1 MRAVVQRVLDWFW
14 GLNLTRKVLAVL
26 FAALLL
32 FAASYL
38 ISTAV
43 FRSMGGASEEATTPS
58 KQSAA
63 AGSHHTGSANSE
75 RTRPHVA
82 VTISSA
88 RWEGQK
94 AVVEGT
100 WKGEVSSVH
109 CDLWEGAAG
118 GVPTRWWDRSSGTQM
133 DWFRQT
139 FTQEFVAARGSES
152 SEPLD
157 PLAKYS
163 VRCWG
168 SFAGNVMTTASAQV
182 DGKPT
187 D

>member
-1 MRAVVQRVLDWFW
+1 MCAVVQRVLDWFRV
-14 GLNLTRKVLAVL
+14 LNLAQKMLVVL
-26 FAALLL
+26 FAAVLL

-38 ISTAV
+38 ISTAF
-43 FRSMGGASEEATTPS
+43 FRSIGDASEQASTPS

-63 AGSHHTGSANSE
+63 AGSHDTGSANPE
-75 RTRPHVA
+75 ITRPDVA

-118 GVPTRWWDRSSGTQM
+118 GGAYALVGPLGRNADVL
-133 DWFRQT
+133 
-139 FTQEFVAARGSES
+139 VAPNLHPGICRG
-152 SEPLD
+152 
-157 PLAKYS
+157 
-163 VRCWG
+163 
-168 SFAGNVMTTASAQV
+168 
-182 DGKPT
+182 
-187 D
+187 